1 VLTRRSLVSRGAV
14 LVAAGLTAPSFLA
27 RTAVALSSAPAAAN
41 GRKILVGVQLSGGN
55 DGLNTL
61 IPFTDPGYYQFRSSL
76 AIPGSEILPLT
87 DSVGLHPRLTGL
99 KELYDQGLVA
109 VVQGVGYPNPNR
121 SHFRSMDI
129 WHTARPDVLERSGWL
144 GRYLDAC
151 ESSQDLALPAVSVG
165 NQLNSMFY
173 ADHTL
178 VPAVASIGAF
188 SLQTNS
194 ADRTGR
200 ALQVQMLRN
209 IYNQA
214 GNWPAHEA
222 LMRETALKALDGADQ
237 LQHAAMSHR
246 TSVDYPTN
254 NPLAAQLRMVAQIIA
269 GDLGTMVFCVQLG
282 GFDTHATQFNQQAL
296 LLGQLG
302 DALSAFEQD
311 LAAIGKQDDVLVMTF
326 SEFGRRV
333 AQNGSNGTDHGT
345 AEPIFLIG
353 TSVAAGLHGVYPR
366 LRDLDDNGDLRFST
380 DFRSVY
386 AAVLGDHLGL
396 DPTPVLAGNYASDE
410 VILHPTTTSP
420 AECGRNSAKFQGGR
434 SGIRVAA
441 GALR

>member
-1 VLTRRSLVSRGAV
+1 VALTRRSLLSRGAL
-14 LVAAGLTAPSFLA
+14 LVASGLTAPSFLA
-27 RTAVALSSAPAAAN
+27 RTAVALNRIPAAD
-41 GRKILVGVQLSGGN
+41 GGSTILVAVQLSGGN

-61 IPFTDPGYYQFRSSL
+61 IPFADPGYYQFRSSL
-76 AIPGSEILPLT
+76 AILRSEILPLT

-109 VVQGVGYPNPNR
+109 VVQGVGYPNPSR

-129 WHTARPDVLERSGWL
+129 WHTARPDILESSGWL

-165 NQLNSMFY
+165 DRLNSMFY

-178 VPAVASIGAF
+178 VPALASIGGL

-194 ADRTGR
+194 GDRNTR

-237 LQHAAMSHR
+237 LRQAALSHR
-246 TSVDYPTN
+246 TAVEYPTS
-254 NPLAAQLRMVAQIIA
+254 NPLASQLQMVAQIIA
-269 GDLGTMVFCVQLG
+269 GNLGTRVFCVQLG
-282 GFDTHATQFNQQAL
+282 GFDTHAVQFNQQAM

-302 DALSAFEQD
+302 DALSAFERD
-311 LAAIGKQDDVLVMTF
+311 LAAIGRQDDVLVIAF

-345 AEPIFLIG
+345 AEPLFVVG
-353 TSVAAGLHGVYPR
+353 TSVVAGLHGVYPS
-366 LRDLDDNGDLRFST
+366 LHDLDDNGDLRFTT
-380 DFRSVY
+380 DFRGVY
-386 AAVLGDHLGL
+386 AAVLKDHLGVN
-396 DPTPVLAGNYASDE
+396 PTPVLAGTY
-410 VILHPTTTSP
+410 
-420 AECGRNSAKFQGGR
+420 ECGDGILRPGG
-434 SGIRVAA
+434 
-441 GALR
+441 